1 MASTSDEAA
10 VRALLDAFIEG
21 WNAGSGSSLARPFAA
36 DAEFT
41 NIMGL
46 KVRGRALIARG
57 HDELFETVFFGT
69 RLTGGVESV
78 RFFGPD
84 VAYADGVFELQNADG
99 SPHDML
105 SRALPAF
112 IAVKE
117 AGAWSIVVFR
127 NMIPFERPPA
137 GPLERSLNS
146 RPRS

>member
-1 MASTSDEAA
+1 MANTTDEAA
-10 VRALLDAFIEG
+10 VRALLDEFIEG
-21 WNAGSGSSLARPFAA
+21 WNSGSGSSLARPFAA

-69 RLTGGVESV
+69 RLSGGVESV
-78 RFFGPD
+78 RFLRRD
-84 VAYADGVFELQNADG
+84 VAYADAVLELQNSDG
-99 SPHDML
+99 TPHDML

-117 AGAWSIVVFR
+117 GESWSIVVFR

-137 GPLERSLNS
+137 GPLERSLSS
-146 RPRS
+146 RGR